1 MTERVLHTFESRFL
15 QIVDESGNADDE
27 SLMHSISDDLIK
39 KAFES
44 IVMARTFNGR
54 ALNLQREGRIGTYAS
69 LYGQEAS
76 QIGSALAIEKDDWV
90 VPSFREMGV
99 YLTLG
104 YPIWLLLRYWAGD
117 ERGMKVPEGLNILPV
132 CVPVGSQIPHATGV
146 AWAMKLKGHNT
157 AAVCYFGDGGSS
169 RGDFHEALN
178 MAGVFK
184 LPAVFICQN
193 NQWAI
198 SVPRKRQT
206 AAETISQ
213 RAFSYGFD
221 GIQVDGNDVFAVY
234 KATRDALEKA
244 RRGEGPTLIE
254 CFTYRLDD
262 HTTADDASRYRSAE
276 EVEEWKKKE
285 PLIRLRLLMEKRGL
299 WTQGYEDDVTEKA
312 RVLVDEAII
321 KAEEYPPPEP
331 RDIIL
336 YTNAE
341 PTPRQLK
348 ELDRLGWTR

>member
-1 MTERVLHTFESRFL
+1 
-15 QIVDESGNADDE
+15 
-27 SLMHSISDDLIK
+27 
-39 KAFES
+39 
-44 IVMARTFNGR
+44 
-54 ALNLQREGRIGTYAS
+54 
-69 LYGQEAS
+69 
-76 QIGSALAIEKDDWV
+76 
-90 VPSFREMGV
+90 
-99 YLTLG
+99 
-104 YPIWLLLRYWAGD
+104 
-117 ERGMKVPEGLNILPV
+117 
-132 CVPVGSQIPHATGV
+132 
-146 AWAMKLKGHNT
+146 
-157 AAVCYFGDGGSS
+157 
-169 RGDFHEALN
+169 

-312 RVLVDEAII
+312 RALVDEAII